1 MIQTVNFT
9 QLDDIMESESVQEQ
23 VLNVLKTETFDD
35 IIEKPE
41 SNEINKLEVI
51 PMSKEKELIS
61 ETEP

>member
-23 VLNVLKTETFDD
+23 VLNVLKTDTFDD

-51 PMSKEKELIS
+51 PMSKENELIT

>member
-51 PMSKEKELIS
+51 PISKENELIT

>member
-51 PMSKEKELIS
+51 PISEENELIT